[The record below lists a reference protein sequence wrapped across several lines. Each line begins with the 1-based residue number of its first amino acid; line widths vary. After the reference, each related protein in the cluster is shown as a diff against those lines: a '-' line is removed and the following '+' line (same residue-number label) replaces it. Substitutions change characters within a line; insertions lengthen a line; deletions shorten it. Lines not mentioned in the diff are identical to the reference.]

1 MRCVS
6 LCLFPVSDRKQ
17 TPLLLS
23 KTTCMLAKTG
33 EGKGFLIEI
42 TEISCQIFGQF
53 YFESLLWLLPWHA
66 FETPTAPHPYRHL
79 MWMRVYRQNS
89 LAGFC
94 DQNSLGIDNN
104 NRGDRAPPVSRVLSH
119 KLFWPCPEIF
129 AATGSASSLGDG
141 YFLFSILYAQGRVVW
156 DFFPDRG
163 NSPQR

>member
-53 YFESLLWLLPWHA
+53 HFESLLWLLPWHA
-66 FETPTAPHPYRHL
+66 FETPTAPLSCRHL
-79 MWMRVYRQNS
+79 MWMRGYRQNS

-94 DQNSLGIDNN
+94 GQNSPGIDNN
-104 NRGDRAPPVSRVLSH
+104 NRGDRAPPVLRVLSH
-119 KLFWPCPEIF
+119 KLFWPCPEIL
-129 AATGSASSLGDG
+129 AATGSASSL
-141 YFLFSILYAQGRVVW
+141 
-156 DFFPDRG
+156 
-163 NSPQR
+163 

>member
-17 TPLLLS
+17 TPLLVS

-42 TEISCQIFGQF
+42 TEITCQIFGQF
-53 YFESLLWLLPWHA
+53 HSGSLLWLLPCHA
-66 FETPTAPHPYRHL
+66 FETPTAPHQYRYL
-79 MWMRVYRQNS
+79 MWQRGYRQNS

-94 DQNSLGIDNN
+94 GQNSLGIDNN
-104 NRGDRAPPVSRVLSH
+104 NRDDRAPPVLRVLSH

-129 AATGSASSLGDG
+129 VATGSASSLGDG
-141 YFLFSILYAQGRVVW
+141 YFLFSILRAQGRVV
-156 DFFPDRG
+156 
-163 NSPQR
+163 